1 MKPFITV
8 VTLCSILVTVFAPPE
23 LKVIAVFLLFYTTGF
38 AIVFFTLPQK
48 DIVDQIIL
56 SILTGLAFQIVY
68 VYVISL
74 VYHFSLLSLVI
85 PCICLSVAVD
95 LKGMYNFEMNKK
107 AFLIFVPA
115 VLFGVLTL
123 NAVPGEDAIAHL
135 LITTD
140 IAEAAAIPQTYSL
153 YPEIPVLMYPLGFHS
168 ITAQL
173 QVFTGIDTLIFG
185 VASFLSGVL
194 CLSVYLCTKK
204 LFSVECGLL
213 AGTLSVFATVP
224 PLNSLILSNY
234 TTLLAYIFTC
244 AAMSVIVDMTD
255 TNVSVLLLSLILA
268 AGVETHLLFFVIVLP
283 LLVLIVVVNSPRRA
297 VLISVYALG
306 LGALMSAPF
315 LARLLTGYQPYQMTA
330 VQYIIEQEHHFFLQ
344 FTPDM
349 IPQSVGVWITLVGV
363 LGFLFLDK
371 YRLFFGT
378 WIGIFLFLAVNTVLK
393 IEFPLWY
400 AFFAPRMVDQLFLPL
415 SILGAFFFTQI
426 WKFSKVGVI
435 ILCGVLLVSGGL
447 HVVTTPKADRGDLFP
462 TTSPFFETDQQGM
475 LWLLTT
481 DEDATIL
488 NEWWTG
494 TGSAWIPPLTRRKV
508 IFPYTVNAFSVNVYT
523 LDDYVATF
531 DLPEKERKSFVI
543 AAFPDSE
550 EAYNYLQELNVDYIF
565 LSSYV
570 LEESKW
576 RSALWNP
583 FVLTE
588 SPNYE
593 RVFQEGYT
601 YIFEVAP
608 QFTYTTT
615 FVLKNFGDITVNPD
629 TPVHLDVS
637 LTTSF
642 PVDTVLDIYVEDV
655 GFDSFEMRAD
665 NALLAV
671 VPLTDTK
678 ESVHVAFRITNVSEV
693 TISTKNQPVKMTARL
708 STALHDTI
716 YYDKAALVGTWE
728 KTETGYTLMT
738 QGHIYLFNTSDTVEI
753 TYLDTGEG
761 NVDFNVFA
769 NNEWQKLTTVY
780 RENDGEVK
788 TILLTIPGGY
798 SLLDIGM
805 NNWGDPFVVIGIF
818 YPE

>member
-1 MKPFITV
+1 MA
-8 VTLCSILVTVFAPPE
+8 TLCSILIAVLAPPE
-23 LKVIAVFLLFYTTGF
+23 LTLIAVFLLFCISGF
-38 AIVFFTLPQK
+38 TIVFFTLPQK
-48 DIVDQIIL
+48 DIVDHIIL

-68 VYVISL
+68 AYILSVVS
-74 VYHFSLLSLVI
+74 HFSLFSLAI
-85 PCICLSVAVD
+85 PCICLSLAFD
-95 LKGMYNFEMNKK
+95 FKGRFSPNSNKK

-115 VLFGVLTL
+115 VLFGLLTL
-123 NAVPGEDAIAHL
+123 NTVPGEDTIAHL

-140 IAEAAAIPQTYSL
+140 IIEAAAVPQTYSL
-153 YPEIPVLMYPLGFHS
+153 YPEIPTLMYPLGFHI

-173 QVFTGIDTLIFG
+173 QLFTGIPNLIFG
-185 VASFLSGVL
+185 VASLLSGIL

-204 LFSVECGLL
+204 LFSVKCGLL
-213 AGTLSVFATVP
+213 AGTFSVFATVP

-234 TTLLAYIFTC
+234 NTLLAYIFTC
-244 AAMSVIVDMTD
+244 AAISVAVDMTD
-255 TNVSVLLLSLILA
+255 TDYNPLLLSLILA
-268 AGVETHLLFFVIVLP
+268 AGVETHLLFLV
-283 LLVLIVVVNSPRRA
+283 VLIP
-297 VLISVYALG
+297 ISVFLLQNMVKKPGRTALNYVYTLG
-306 LGALMSAPF
+306 LSTIMGAPF
-315 LARLLTGYQPYQMTA
+315 LIRLLTGYQPYQMTA
-330 VQYIIEQEHHFFLQ
+330 VQYIIQQEHHFFLH
-344 FTPDM
+344 FTPEM
-349 IPQSVGVWITLVGV
+349 IPQGIGIWITLVGV

-371 YRLFFGT
+371 YRLFFGV
-378 WIGIFLFLAVNTVLK
+378 WIGTFIFLAVNTVLK

-426 WKFSKVGVI
+426 WKFSKVGVVV
-435 ILCGVLLVSGGL
+435 LCGVLLVSGGL
-447 HVVTTPKADRGDLFP
+447 HVVTTPRADRGDLFP
-462 TTSPFFETDQQGM
+462 TTSPFFDTDQQGM

-481 DEDATIL
+481 DEDVIIL

-494 TGSAWIPPLTRRKV
+494 TGSAWIPPLTKRRV

-523 LDDYVATF
+523 LDNYVTAF

-588 SPNYE
+588 SPNYDL
-593 RVFQEGYT
+593 VFQQGYT

-608 QFTYTTT
+608 QFAYTTT
-615 FVLKNFGDITVNPD
+615 FVLKDFGDIAVNPD
-629 TPVHLDVS
+629 TPIHLDVS

-642 PVDTVLDIYVEDV
+642 PVDTILDIYVEDD
-655 GFDSFEMRAD
+655 GFDSFEIRAD
-665 NALLAV
+665 NTLLAV
-671 VPLTDTK
+671 VPRTDTK
-678 ESVHVAFRITNVSEV
+678 ESVHVAFRITDVSEV
-693 TISTKNQPVKMTARL
+693 TISTKNQPVRMTARI
-708 STALHDTI
+708 STALHDSI

-728 KTETGYTLMT
+728 RTEAGYTLMT

-761 NVDFNVFA
+761 NVDFNVFV

-780 RENDGEVK
+780 RENDGEIK
-788 TILLTIPGGY
+788 TVLLKIPDGY
-798 SLLDIGM
+798 TLLDIGM